1 MFDALPKTAHE
12 VMNWSW
18 AQFESYYT
26 DLQNRTLTAENVDQ
40 WLADWTRV
48 GELLSEMATRLE
60 VATTVDTTDTA
71 AEAAFN
77 SYLDHIHPPYS
88 SAQQALKEK
97 LLASGLE
104 PKGFEIPLKHMRAEA
119 AIFREANVPLQA
131 QIAKLSMEYDRIAGA
146 QSVRWNGE
154 EKTLA
159 QAYALLE
166 GLDRPQREALW
177 RQISARHLQDREALN
192 NLWQQFLE
200 IRQQMAANAGFK
212 SFREYQ
218 WQSFGRF
225 DYTPEDCEAFH
236 TAIEEVI
243 VPAATRVYE
252 RLRRSMDAESVRPWD
267 MQRDNVYPPAHPK
280 LTPYETI
287 EELEGIGEVIFQ
299 KVDPKLGEYFGIMRR
314 ENLLD
319 LGNRK
324 GKAPGGYCTHFA
336 VAGRPFI
343 FMNAVGSEDDVRTL
357 LHEAG
362 HAFHVFESNRQPYL
376 QQRDYPAEFAEVA
389 SMSME
394 LISGPY
400 WAAKNGG
407 YYSDADV
414 VHARRQHLEHMLIFW
429 PFMAVVDAF
438 QHWVYTHVDE
448 AMNPANCD
456 AKWGELWDRF
466 IPGID
471 WSGLDDARMTGWHRK
486 LHIFQIPFY
495 YVDYGLAQ
503 LGAVQVWRNSLRDQA
518 RAVEQY
524 RQGLALG
531 GTASLPDLFA
541 AAGARFGWDVP
552 LVREAVDLIEST
564 LSDLSAA

>member
-1 MFDALPKTAHE
+1 MFNALPETAHE

-18 AQFESYYT
+18 AQFEPYYN
-26 DLQNRTLTAENVDQ
+26 DLQNRALTAQNVDQ
-40 WLADWTRV
+40 WMADWTRV
-48 GELLSEMATRLE
+48 SELLNEMESRMY

-77 SYLDHIHPPYS
+77 NFLDNILPAYS

-104 PKGFEIPLKHMRAEA
+104 PKGFEIPLLHMRTEA
-119 AIFREANVPLQA
+119 NIFREANVPLHA
-131 QIAKLSMEYDRIAGA
+131 QTAKLGMEYDRIAGA
-146 QSVRWNGE
+146 RTIQWQGE
-154 EKTLA
+154 EKTLV
-159 QAYALLE
+159 QAFALLE
-166 GLDRPQREALW
+166 GLERPQRETLW
-177 RQISARHLQDREALN
+177 KQISGRYLQDQEDLN
-192 NLWQQFLE
+192 DMWQQFLGLR
-200 IRQQMAANAGFK
+200 RQIAANAGFAT
-212 SFREYQ
+212 FRDYQ
-218 WQSFGRF
+218 WQSFKRF
-225 DYTPEDCEAFH
+225 DYTPDDCATFH
-236 TAIEEVI
+236 AAIEEVV

-252 RLRRSMDAESVRPWD
+252 RLRQRLGAQSVRPWD
-267 MQRDNVYPPAHPK
+267 MVYDVFPPAHPK
-280 LTPYETI
+280 LTPYETT
-287 EELEGIGEVIFQ
+287 EDLERIGEVIFH
-299 KVDPKLGEYFGIMRR
+299 KVDPKLGEYFSIMRR
-314 ENLLD
+314 EKLLD
-319 LGNRK
+319 LDNRK
-324 GKAPGGYCTHFA
+324 GKAPGGYCTDFA

-343 FMNAVGSEDDVRTL
+343 FMNAVGSQDDVNTL

-362 HAFHVFESNRQPYL
+362 HAFHAFEADNLPYI
-376 QQRDYPAEFAEVA
+376 QQRAYPSEFAEVA

-407 YYSDADV
+407 YYNDQDV
-414 VHARRQHLEHMLIFW
+414 VQARRQHLEHMLLFW
-429 PFMAVVDAF
+429 PYMAVVDAF
-438 QHWVYTHVDE
+438 QHWVYTHADD

-456 AKWGELWDRF
+456 AKWGELWNRF

-471 WSGLDDARMTGWHRK
+471 WSGFDTARVTGWHRK

-503 LGAVQVWRNSLRDQA
+503 LGAVQVWNNSLRDQA

-531 GTASLPDLFA
+531 GTATLPNLFA
-541 AAGARFGWDVP
+541 AAGARFGFDVP

-564 LSDLSAA
+564 LSGLGVS